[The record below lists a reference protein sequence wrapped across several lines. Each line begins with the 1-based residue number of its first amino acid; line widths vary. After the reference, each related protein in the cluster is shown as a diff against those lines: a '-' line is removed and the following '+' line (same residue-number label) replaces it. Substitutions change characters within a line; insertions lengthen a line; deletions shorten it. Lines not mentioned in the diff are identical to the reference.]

1 MSDPLLSEI
10 DFKNKIVCVW
20 TTLKIYTSWAHSI
33 LKTFPRQQQLKT
45 EKKKLLL
52 KDLKQLR
59 KTKLEDR
66 KKVKEAL
73 TLLIERHR
81 DHRTA
86 RSAIWNDVIFIDPRP
101 VLYTFLNFVLVRVS
115 WNSVHSSMDPWQDK
129 RIMNSISKMFLV
141 LSQM

>member
-1 MSDPLLSEI
+1 MDCTFYVYILMFRLILSLSKFYQREP
-10 DFKNKIVCVW
+10 
-20 TTLKIYTSWAHSI
+20 I

-81 DHRTA
+81 DQRTV
-86 RSAIWNDVIFIDPRP
+86 RSAV
-101 VLYTFLNFVLVRVS
+101 
-115 WNSVHSSMDPWQDK
+115 
-129 RIMNSISKMFLV
+129 
-141 LSQM
+141 